1 MKLLFSI
8 TAKDFN
14 IDYFSGTGP
23 GGQNRN
29 KVKVC
34 CRITHKDSNAVG
46 ISKELKSQVQN
57 KKLAFKRCIESE
69 KFKNWHKIEIA
80 RRLRQFEDID
90 KKVEEEMK
98 KIKIEV
104 YKDGKWIEK

>member
-46 ISKELKSQVQN
+46 ISKN
-57 KKLAFKRCIESE
+57 
-69 KFKNWHKIEIA
+69 
-80 RRLRQFEDID
+80 
-90 KKVEEEMK
+90 
-98 KIKIEV
+98 
-104 YKDGKWIEK
+104 

>member
-46 ISKELKSQVQN
+46 ISN
-57 KKLAFKRCIESE
+57 FKRIKVSGSE
-69 KFKNWHKIEIA
+69 
-80 RRLRQFEDID
+80 
-90 KKVEEEMK
+90 
-98 KIKIEV
+98 
-104 YKDGKWIEK
+104 